1 MAEQEGTNLDERVSN
16 VVTIESEAQEPEPG
30 DGQAAAADDAVE
42 AVEGYAM
49 PQPPAAPELGFA
61 PEAAPVAAE
70 ASPDPL
76 LQMQF
81 PDIGAASF
89 GGFAPETVH
98 GDDDRRQITATDT
111 YPWRVHASLLITAAD
126 GSNWIGTGWFIGPRV
141 LITAGHCVYIKGSGV
156 PNRDG
161 WVTRMRV
168 IPGRNGTVK
177 PCGEVVATKFHSVRG
192 WTEHRNEEY
201 DYGAIVLDERL
212 SNPKGWIGFGRYDDD
227 DLKTVVGN
235 IAGYPGDKPPGTQWY
250 GARRIDSVTPR
261 KVRYDIDTAG
271 GQSGA
276 AVYRIKDGKR
286 YAVAIHAYGGAA
298 VNSGTRINGPVY
310 DNLVR
315 WKTDHE

>member
-1 MAEQEGTNLDERVSN
+1 MPEQEATHLDERVSN
-16 VVTIESEAQEPEPG
+16 VVVIESEVQEPEPG
-30 DGQAAAADDAVE
+30 DGQAAAPDDTVE

-61 PEAAPVAAE
+61 PEAAAAD
-70 ASPDPL
+70 AQAPPDPL

-98 GDDDRRQITATDT
+98 GADDRRQITATDT

-126 GSNWIGTGWFIGPRV
+126 GSNWIGTGWFISPRV

-177 PCGEVVATKFHSVRG
+177 PHGEVVATKFHSVRG

-201 DYGAIVLDERL
+201 DYGAIVLDEPL
-212 SNPKGWIGFGRYDDD
+212 VKPTGWIGFGRYDDD

-286 YAVAIHAYGGAA
+286 YAVAVHAYGGDT

-310 DNLVR
+310 DNIAQ
-315 WKTDHE
+315 WKSDHE